1 MTMENTAMGD
11 NATPVDSGTDGAE
24 MRRKVKPEPEEI
36 DDDQNDVQE
45 DLFISPELLEEVFY
59 LVYF

>member
-1 MTMENTAMGD
+1 MGD
-11 NATPVDSGTDGAE
+11 NATPVESGTDGAD